1 MNENGTWCS
10 ICLAPTN
17 IFFHASLHFRVHPIF
32 IKINVCIK
40 SITAWCYQCIS
51 ESKMLF
57 CCHKIFITTFNCLKI
72 VQFNVSKWI
81 CYILKLVIAPQ
92 VERVEVKVKIRM
104 DFLLTCHYMA
114 ESQTNIHNRIIII
127 IDIQHSLR
135 HCTPKRM
142 CLNVHETFLPQSH
155 FQYNCHQNG
164 SGNQNPRRHS
174 SGFPQSTGD
183 ILYRKTKTREGITL
197 VFCYTT
203 VAKSL

>member
-1 MNENGTWCS
+1 MREEKENSSTVTAFTSVQFIHILTMTDGIKYMWKTHLSKMNENGTWCS

-32 IKINVCIK
+32 IKINVCIT

-81 CYILKLVIAPQ
+81 CYILRLVIAPQ

-114 ESQTNIHNRIIII
+114 ESKTNIHNRMIIT
-127 IDIQHSLR
+127 IDI
-135 HCTPKRM
+135 
-142 CLNVHETFLPQSH
+142 
-155 FQYNCHQNG
+155 
-164 SGNQNPRRHS
+164 
-174 SGFPQSTGD
+174 
-183 ILYRKTKTREGITL
+183 
-197 VFCYTT
+197 
-203 VAKSL
+203 